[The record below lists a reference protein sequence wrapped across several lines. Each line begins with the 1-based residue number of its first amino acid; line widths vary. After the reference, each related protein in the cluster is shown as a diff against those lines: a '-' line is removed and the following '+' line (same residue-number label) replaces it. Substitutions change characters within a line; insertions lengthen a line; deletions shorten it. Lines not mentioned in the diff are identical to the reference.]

1 MIKIISLLSGWVG
14 NMELIKK
21 FSDEPLTKYLS
32 IEEKEKLMST
42 TRTRTLMPGE
52 NLIRQGEVDYR
63 MFFIE
68 SGYLDV
74 IDERLGSE
82 AIIAS
87 LTSGDVL
94 GEMAF
99 LNEAPRSATV
109 KAKVNTVVKELSR
122 NQIRDILETAPAL
135 FGKFM
140 LALSEILSDRM
151 RATLDTLPGL
161 VARLHKLQKESDE
174 ETTNEFTEIETE
186 LQSVNRWLRRS
197 L

>member
-122 NQIRDILETAPAL
+122 NQIRDIVETDPAL

>member
-1 MIKIISLLSGWVG
+1 
-14 NMELIKK
+14 MELMKK
-21 FSDEPLTKYLS
+21 FSDEPLIKYLS
-32 IEEKEKLMST
+32 NAEKERLMSS
-42 TRTRTLMPGE
+42 TRSRILQPGE

-74 IDERLGSE
+74 IDERLGSD
-82 AIIAS
+82 AVIAS

-109 KAKVNTVVKELSR
+109 KAKVITVVKELSR
-122 NQIRDILETAPAL
+122 DNIREIADSDPIL

-140 LALSEILSDRM
+140 LALSEILSERM
-151 RATLDTLPGL
+151 RATLDTLPNL
-161 VARLHKLQKESDE
+161 VARLHQLHAHPENEK
-174 ETTNEFTEIETE
+174 TNDFSEIEDG

>member
-32 IEEKEKLMST
+32 VEEKEKLMST

-122 NQIRDILETAPAL
+122 NQIRDIVETDPAL

-161 VARLHKLQKESDE
+161 VARLHKLQKESDK
-174 ETTNEFTEIETE
+174 ETTTEFTEIETE

>member
-1 MIKIISLLSGWVG
+1 MSSEF
-14 NMELIKK
+14 ELYEKFFSEYKNNDINTVENKK
-21 FSDEPLTKYLS
+21 QD
-32 IEEKEKLMST
+32 
-42 TRTRTLMPGE
+42 
-52 NLIRQGEVDYR
+52 NCDH
-63 MFFIE
+63 
-68 SGYLDV
+68 LDV

-122 NQIRDILETAPAL
+122 NQIRDIVETDPAL

>member
-1 MIKIISLLSGWVG
+1 
-14 NMELIKK
+14 MELMKK
-21 FSDEPLTKYLS
+21 YSDEPLVKYLS
-32 IEEKEKLMST
+32 VDEKARLMSS
-42 TRTRTLMPGE
+42 TRIRKLLPGE

-74 IDERLGSE
+74 IDERLGDD
-82 AIIAS
+82 AVIAS

-109 KAKVNTVVKELSR
+109 KAQVNTVVKELSR
-122 NQIRDILETAPAL
+122 DNIKQLAESDPVL

-140 LALSEILSDRM
+140 LALSEILSERM

-161 VARLHKLQKESDE
+161 VARLHKFNQSSCID
-174 ETTNEFTEIETE
+174 TASEFTEIEDG
-186 LQSVNRWLRRS
+186 LQTVNRWLRRS